1 MLGAFVPVAY
11 LRDHWKQNET
21 GLLFLNRRGRPL
33 KRSYVVKFGLKPIPR
48 KLGLRTER
56 VGLHAF
62 RHGLGTALCG
72 RKANPAAVQ
81 KIHRHSDIRSTSKY
95 YVHSDT
101 DCQRQAPNEI

>member
-21 GLLFLNRRGRPL
+21 GLLFLNRRGRLL
-33 KRSYVVKFGLKPIPR
+33 KRSYVVKFGLKPILR

-62 RHGLGTALCG
+62 RHGLG
-72 RKANPAAVQ
+72 
-81 KIHRHSDIRSTSKY
+81 DRSLRVEGQFGGGAEDPSP
-95 YVHSDT
+95 
-101 DCQRQAPNEI
+101 Q